1 LRAAPGARS
10 IAGMLRIPLLALV
23 ATLALIAPAQAAPS
37 WLDEEAPF
45 GAGPAL
51 QFDADAAMAPDG
63 TVVAVRFTPD
73 DGDLEVSERPPGG
86 PAGAP
91 ITLPRVLGAPRPG
104 ENLQV
109 LTGPDGTAAVV
120 FEAGNFRW
128 ASLRRPG
135 GSWSDFEIVALR
147 GATST
152 LAPDGALWTATRSPA
167 HANANALWVS
177 HLTREGDFDVAEL
190 PVPPDGVVDQA
201 PAIVAPTAGHA
212 HVVFVEAQATNVGE
226 GCEKL
231 SRIVAIDVAGA
242 TAGEPR
248 PLDVFAATG
257 EGVPCELTRGA
268 IALRP
273 QLVTSDD
280 GSDTVA
286 YAVQTFEDERT
297 AVLSRH
303 REAGGD
309 WGAIERLDGDPQ
321 AVVEQLIGGKGAPVM
336 TIREPGGLVDVT
348 ARRQGGGWDQGQLL
362 AASAFPV
369 EGVRTGTGSAV
380 FAWTG
385 GARVRGA
392 VLEPDGT
399 LGNTVAIATA
409 QDLLG
414 VGADAQGDAV
424 VLYSRPAP
432 NSFALRTAGFDAA
445 PPRIGEVGIP
455 PIGRAGEGLPFIVD
469 ADDVWGPIAAT
480 WDFGDGTREQAIATG
495 HDFTAPGER
504 TVTVTVADAAGNA
517 ATASGKVS
525 IGTALQPVRPTT
537 PPAKRDTRAPRLSKL
552 VVRGRRLTLRADES
566 GTLTL
571 KLSRRG
577 HRARMLGRTIA
588 AGSGHVTLPRL
599 AAGTWTATLSLT
611 DAAGN
616 RSRPARV
623 TVRVK
628 PTRTPPRGKRGA

>member
-1 LRAAPGARS
+1 MREARGAPT
-10 IAGMLRIPLLALV
+10 IASMPRIPLLALV
-23 ATLALIAPAQAAPS
+23 ATLAVTAPAQAAPS

-45 GAGPAL
+45 GEGPAL

-63 TVVAVRFTPD
+63 TVVAARFTPD

-86 PAGAP
+86 PAGPP
-91 ITLPRVLGAPRPG
+91 ITLPRVLGVPRPG

-128 ASLRRPG
+128 ASVRRPG
-135 GSWSDFEIVALR
+135 GRWSDFEIVALR
-147 GATST
+147 GAAST
-152 LAPDGALWTATRSPA
+152 LAPDGVLWTATRSPA
-167 HANANALWVS
+167 NANALWVT
-177 HLTREGDFDVAEL
+177 HLTNQGDVEVAEL
-190 PVPPDGVVDQA
+190 PVPPAPFTDQA

-212 HVVFVEAQATNVGE
+212 HLVFVEAGRTDAGE
-226 GCEKL
+226 GCEKV
-231 SRIVAIDVAGA
+231 SRIVAIDVAGT
-242 TAGEPR
+242 TAGGPR

-257 EGVPCELTRGA
+257 EGDPCELTRGA
-268 IALRP
+268 ITLRP
-273 QLVTSDD
+273 QLVTGDD

-286 YAVQTFEDERT
+286 YAVETFEDQRT
-297 AVLSRH
+297 AVLARH
-303 REAGGD
+303 RERGGD
-309 WGAIERLDGDPQ
+309 WGPIERLDGDPQ

-336 TIREPGGLVDVT
+336 TIREPGGLVEET
-348 ARRQGGGWDQGQLL
+348 ARRPGGGWDHGQLL

-385 GARVRGA
+385 AARVRGA

-399 LGNTVAIATA
+399 LGDTVAIATA

-414 VGADAQGDAV
+414 VGGDAQGDAV
-424 VLYSRPAP
+424 ALYTRPAGTT
-432 NSFALRTAGFDAA
+432 FALRTAGFDAA

-480 WDFGDGTREQAIATG
+480 WDFGDGTQEEAIATG
-495 HDFTAPGER
+495 HDFAEPGER

-517 ATASGKVS
+517 TTASGKVS
-525 IGTALQPVRPTT
+525 IGEALQPVRPTT
-537 PPAKRDTRAPRLSKL
+537 RPAKRDTRAPRLSKL
-552 VVRGRRLTLRADES
+552 AVRGRRLTLRADEG

-571 KLSRRG
+571 KLTRRG
-577 HRARMLGRTIA
+577 HRGRMLGRTLA
-588 AGSGHVTLPRL
+588 AGSVHITLPRL
-599 AAGTWTATLSLT
+599 SPGTWTATLRLT

-616 RSRPARV
+616 RSRPARL

-628 PTRTPPRGKRGA
+628 PTRTPPRARHAA